1 MLLFYLRQVS
11 HQGLRGGAGGEQCL
25 VLFLSFPPL
34 VFGRSPVF
42 VGPRK
47 PLTALNLLPAG
58 GVQEI
63 RTVLLGEEERS
74 GFAILP
80 DNRF

>member
-25 VLFLSFPPL
+25 VLFLFFPPL
-34 VFGRSPVF
+34 VFGRRPVF
-42 VGPRK
+42 VRPRK
-47 PLTALNLLPAG
+47 PLTTLNLLPAG

-63 RTVLLGEEERS
+63 RTVLLGEEEWS
-74 GFAILP
+74 GFDILP